1 MKLGSEMIKEPSIL
15 PRSSKP
21 VLKCFFSLARV
32 QMHQFTPGRMVAKP
46 AFLPGATCS
55 KSKQIRRRS
64 HRLLSSSADSI
75 LAVRQVM
82 CLTLKHLDLNF
93 LTGENI
99 KPVLVIPMDIF
110 TS

>member
-1 MKLGSEMIKEPSIL
+1 MMI
-15 PRSSKP
+15 
-21 VLKCFFSLARV
+21 A
-32 QMHQFTPGRMVAKP
+32 GP

-64 HRLLSSSADSI
+64 HRLPSSLADSL

-82 CLTLKHLDLNF
+82 CLTLKRLDLNI
-93 LTGENI
+93 LTRENV
-99 KPVLVIPMDIF
+99 KPLLVIPVDVF